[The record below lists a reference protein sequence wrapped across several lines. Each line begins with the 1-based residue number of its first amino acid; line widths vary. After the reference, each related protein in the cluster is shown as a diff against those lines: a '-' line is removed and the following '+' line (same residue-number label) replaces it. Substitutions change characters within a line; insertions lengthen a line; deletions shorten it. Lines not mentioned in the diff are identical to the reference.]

1 MEIVCT
7 QCRKTFVKASRRQG
21 ILDRLLSVVYAYPF
35 RCQICRH
42 RFHLLQWGLRYIER
56 DVDRRQY
63 ERRPVSIH
71 VRIIS
76 QQKDYEGTVTDL
88 AMGGCAIETQAPLHE
103 GSVLS
108 LQLDAFDHEPRIT
121 VETAV
126 VRSIHGTRVGVEF
139 LRLTP
144 TQKEEERLRQYI
156 LHLWVSGTQEARKG
170 GMAAAVI
177 P

>member
-1 MEIVCT
+1 MELICA
-7 QCRKTFVKASRRQG
+7 QCRKPFVKASRRGG
-21 ILDRLLSVVYAYPF
+21 ILDRLLSLAYAYPF

-42 RFHLLQWGLRYIER
+42 RFHLWQWNLRYIEQ

-71 VRIIS
+71 ARITS
-76 QQKDYEGTVTDL
+76 GQHDYEGTVRDL

-103 GSVLS
+103 GSVLG
-108 LQLDAFDHEPRIT
+108 LQLDAYDSEPRLT

-126 VRSIHGTRVGVEF
+126 VRSVQGTRVGVEF

-144 TQKEEERLRQYI
+144 QKEEERLRQYI
-156 LHLWVSGTQEARKG
+156 LDLWVVGTQEARKG
-170 GMAAAVI
+170 AGAAT
-177 P
+177 